1 MQTAASVA
9 VGGLT
14 PRVDACELCATG
26 GEMLRA
32 SVLVWHPRG
41 GAIQV
46 AVCDRCTAAVRRLIA
61 LAGAAGSGGP
71 AQILVRTELSP
82 AVQDVES
89 VVADLV
95 GEPALIHEF
104 TDAFRAEDGQLY
116 TVRVWGQGRADG
128 TWIGWLEF
136 VAQKSGATRRTPR
149 ETTQSNREDL
159 YYWATGV
166 QQSYLSGAF
175 NRAT

>member
-1 MQTAASVA
+1 
-9 VGGLT
+9 
-14 PRVDACELCATG
+14 
-26 GEMLRA
+26 MLRA
-32 SVLVWHPRG
+32 SVLVWHSRG

-46 AVCDRCTAAVRRLIA
+46 AVCDRCNAAVRRLIA

-71 AQILVRTELSP
+71 AQIVVRTEVGP
-82 AVQDVES
+82 PVQDVES
-89 VVADLV
+89 VIVDLV

-116 TVRVWGQGRADG
+116 TVHVWGQGRADG

-136 VAQKSGATRRTPR
+136 VAQDSGATCHTPR
-149 ETTQSNREDL
+149 ETTQSNREHL

-166 QQSYLSGAF
+166 QQSYLTGAF
-175 NRAT
+175 SRAS

>member
-1 MQTAASVA
+1 M
-9 VGGLT
+9 GGLT
-14 PRVDACELCATG
+14 PRVDVCELCSTG

-166 QQSYLSGAF
+166 QPSYLSGAF
-175 NRAT
+175 NRAS

>member
-14 PRVDACELCATG
+14 PRVDACELCSTG

-41 GAIQV
+41 GATQV

-89 VVADLV
+89 VVVDLV
-95 GEPALIHEF
+95 GEPTLIHEF
-104 TDAFRAEDGQLY
+104 TDPFRAADGRLY
-116 TVRVWGQGRADG
+116 TVCVWGQGRADG
-128 TWIGWLEF
+128 TWIGWLLF
-136 VAQKSGATRRTPR
+136 VPRAGGATRRTPR
-149 ETTQSNREDL
+149 ETTQSNREQL

-166 QQSYLSGAF
+166 EPAYLTGAF
-175 NRAT
+175 RRAS